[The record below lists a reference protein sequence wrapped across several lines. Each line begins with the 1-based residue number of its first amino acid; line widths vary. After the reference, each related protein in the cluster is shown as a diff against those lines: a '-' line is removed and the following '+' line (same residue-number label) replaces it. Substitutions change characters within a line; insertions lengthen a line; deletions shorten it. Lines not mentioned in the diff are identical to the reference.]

1 MATLAFGL
9 ILTSIAN
16 RWIEFTGGTSGLPV
30 RQLAIG
36 GEMLTRVQVYFV
48 VLVVAGA
55 VLLLHDFIVRSHVGR
70 ALQAIRD
77 DETAASALGVHV
89 TRYKLRM
96 FVLAAVIAGLAG
108 ICFSLVSLRVDPSL
122 GEFRVLVTLLTIAVV
137 GGLGTRFGPL
147 LGSIIII
154 LLPQI
159 LTKVGDLETLIYG
172 GFVLIFLIFLPN
184 GIAGLIERASWRRL
198 FAKPA
203 AAGSQ
208 V

>member
-1 MATLAFGL
+1 
-9 ILTSIAN
+9 
-16 RWIEFTGGTSGLPV
+16 
-30 RQLAIG
+30 
-36 GEMLTRVQVYFV
+36 
-48 VLVVAGA
+48 
-55 VLLLHDFIVRSHVGR
+55 
-70 ALQAIRD
+70 
-77 DETAASALGVHV
+77 
-89 TRYKLRM
+89 
-96 FVLAAVIAGLAG
+96 
-108 ICFSLVSLRVDPSL
+108 
-122 GEFRVLVTLLTIAVV
+122 
-137 GGLGTRFGPL
+137 LGTRFGPL